1 MIDFKTKQ
9 YLYCTTVVSYIR
21 PCGVTN
27 TFFNMARQQE
37 VELTQ
42 KLEIEVKNVRVEAS
56 RERQE
61 VMERYRE
68 REERLEVETR
78 NLIRQLNAEKQKM
91 EANNQ
96 LIRETEATRVALDD
110 EIAQLKQRFNVE
122 NQKISAQYVA
132 EQEARKVEVANAQRQ
147 VDEVQASAR
156 MLGEQAEQRITDLL
170 DQLSAKEKQ
179 KEEAIIAMQKEM
191 E

>member
-1 MIDFKTKQ
+1 ME
-9 YLYCTTVVSYIR
+9 
-21 PCGVTN
+21 
-27 TFFNMARQQE
+27 RQQE

-68 REERLEVETR
+68 REECLEVETR

-96 LIRETEATRVALDD
+96 LIRETEATRLALDA

-132 EQEARKVEVANAQRQ
+132 DQEARKVEVANAQRQ
-147 VDEVQASAR
+147 VEEVQTSAR
-156 MLGEQAEQRITDLL
+156 MLTEQAEQRITDLL
-170 DQLSAKEKQ
+170 DQLSTKEKQ
-179 KEEAIIAMQKEM
+179 KEDAIIAMQKEM